1 MSGRL
6 KNMDIPEEERFF
18 DQWETEYY
26 TNGSNTKSK
35 LVITNKAVYF
45 NNIRLEKVNILESS
59 SFRKFFLKSH
69 VVIKMKDGLEYEF
82 QFGLGSVAQ
91 ILSAI
96 DS

>member
-1 MSGRL
+1 MRL
-6 KNMDIPEEERFF
+6 EDNSMDIPEEERFF

-26 TNGSNTKSK
+26 ANGSSTKGK

-45 NNIRLEKVNILESS
+45 NNIRLEKANIEESS
-59 SFRKFFLKSH
+59 SYRKLFIKSC
-69 VVIKMKDGLEYEF
+69 VVLKMKDGSEYEF
-82 QFGLGSVAQ
+82 QFGLGSVGQ

>member
-1 MSGRL
+1 LSGRL

-26 TNGSNTKSK
+26 TKGSTTKGK

-59 SFRKFFLKSH
+59 SYRKFFLKSH